1 MALNIELPQMSELL
15 IPEIMIPVLIVL
27 LTPLVAKL
35 VDRVFFHLE
44 ETPLAGKKIDV
55 TKQRMARSIVR
66 VSIYIFGLGFLFY
79 SIPPL
84 RALSVGLFAGA
95 GILGIVIGLAAQD
108 SLANLVA
115 GVTLAMFQPF
125 RLGDRLKIAG
135 EYGVVEDITLRHT
148 VINTWENKRVIIPN
162 HIISKESIVNYTIK
176 DRKILKSLDVSISYD
191 SDMALAR
198 KIMVE
203 EAKKHPDLLF
213 VEKTPDIPIVRLREF
228 GESGINL
235 RLLFWAKDFVTGV
248 KMKYDIVEGIKKRF
262 DKEGIEIPFTYRT
275 IVYKKDLPK
284 PKKLKDSKNIS

>member
-1 MALNIELPQMSELL
+1 MALNIELPQMFELL
-15 IPEIMIPVLIVL
+15 TLEIMIPVLIVL

-35 VDRVFFHLE
+35 VDRAFFHLE

-55 TKQRMARSIVR
+55 TKQRMVRSIVR
-66 VSIYIFGLGFLFY
+66 VLIYLSGLGFLFY

-203 EAKKHPDLLF
+203 EAKKHRDFLF

-248 KMKYDIVEGIKKRF
+248 KMKYDIVEGVKKRF
-262 DKEGIEIPFTYRT
+262 DKEGVEIPFPYRT
-275 IVYKKDLPK
+275 VVYKKDLPK
-284 PKKLKDSKNIS
+284 PKKMKHGKT

>member
-15 IPEIMIPVLIVL
+15 TLEIMIPILIVL

-35 VDRVFFHLE
+35 VDRAFFHLE
-44 ETPLAGKKIDV
+44 ETPLASKKIDV
-55 TKQRMARSIVR
+55 TKQRMIRSIVR
-66 VSIYIFGLGFLFY
+66 VSIYLLGLGFLFY

-203 EAKKHPDLLF
+203 EAKKHPDILY

-284 PKKLKDSKNIS
+284 PKKLKDGKKQ